1 MSTKSRHNIT
11 SPPRN
16 SVLCPNC
23 GAEGRVVD
31 GHRVGDIRVRR
42 RKCDREGC
50 GTDWRTTEGGDDV
63 AVADRQR
70 LRALEAEC
78 DLLTHTISN
87 ALRILRGPAP

>member
-1 MSTKSRHNIT
+1 MPARSRHNIT
-11 SPPRN
+11 SPSRN

-50 GTDWRTTEGGDDV
+50 GADWRTTEGGDDV
-63 AVADRQR
+63 ALAGR
-70 LRALEAEC
+70 LRELEAEAEM
-78 DLLTHTISN
+78 LNHTICK
-87 ALRILRGPAP
+87 AVLVLRGEKP